1 MKSRTRW
8 AGHVAQMGYENI
20 LGSLVGKH
28 EGHMPLGRLGQRQ
41 ENNIKLDLLRNR

>member
-1 MKSRTRW
+1 
-8 AGHVAQMGYENI
+8 MGYENI

-28 EGHMPLGRLGQRQ
+28 EGHMPFGQRQ